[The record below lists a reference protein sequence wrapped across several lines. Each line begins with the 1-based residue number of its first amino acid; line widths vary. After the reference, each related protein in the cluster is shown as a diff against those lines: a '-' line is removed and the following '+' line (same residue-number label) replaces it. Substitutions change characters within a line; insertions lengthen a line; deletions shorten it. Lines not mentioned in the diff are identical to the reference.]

1 MRRARRP
8 VAAQVRLHG
17 GGVEVEAVGAGGVGV
32 AVLGDRQGDD
42 GRAGRRDGGGHRVR
56 LAVGDEHA
64 GVHRGH
70 GHPRAVGGDLH
81 HGVAQVLGAHR
92 VRDGGRAA
100 GDAEDPP
107 RPVGV
112 GQRGGGVDG
121 LVGAV
126 EVAQPEVHDP
136 GLGHGAAVQEGGGG
150 SGRRAEGRRGSQR
163 SPVRHGAVAAAR
175 DGQVGGFVG
184 EPGGQRPRRPRRR
197 GRARRPGGGGRRRSS
212 RRGGTPRARRPGS
225 PCTPGSRSSVWP
237 GRRGAT
243 PRGRRGRRRTG
254 RAGRAGSARP
264 RRARRSGAG
273 G

>member
-1 MRRARRP
+1 MRSTIPFGKRDGGVEPRQELVALGRGQGRHELADQPARVLAVREQVVAAEHGDRGRVVAQPQLQAAHDPAERRARRP
-8 VAAQVRLHG
+8 VAAQVRPHG

-56 LAVGDEHA
+56 LPVGDQHA

-70 GHPRAVGGDLH
+70 GHPRAVGRDLH

-100 GDAEDPP
+100 RDTEDPP

-150 SGRRAEGRRGSQR
+150 QGRGAKGGRWREHSGHQSVMEPSRRRA
-163 SPVRHGAVAAAR
+163 
-175 DGQVGGFVG
+175 
-184 EPGGQRPRRPRRR
+184 
-197 GRARRPGGGGRRRSS
+197 
-212 RRGGTPRARRPGS
+212 
-225 PCTPGSRSSVWP
+225 
-237 GRRGAT
+237 
-243 PRGRRGRRRTG
+243 TG
-254 RAGRAGSARP
+254 R
-264 RRARRSGAG
+264 
-273 G
+273 